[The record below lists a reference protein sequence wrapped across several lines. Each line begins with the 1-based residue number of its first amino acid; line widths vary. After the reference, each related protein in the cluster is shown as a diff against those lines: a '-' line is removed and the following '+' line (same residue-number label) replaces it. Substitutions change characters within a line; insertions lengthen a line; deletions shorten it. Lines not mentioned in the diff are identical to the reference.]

1 MTVERRPGILTTVAD
16 ADAHSD
22 PSDAEA
28 DAAGALVSPVSS
40 HNEWDPLEEVVV
52 GRLEGATIP
61 SGHPVVTCNIPPWA
75 ARLQG
80 LAAGFRYPRKLVEE
94 AQQELDQFIALLR
107 SLDITVKRP
116 DAVDHRQRFGT
127 PDWSSR
133 GFCNTCPRD
142 SMLVIGDE
150 IIETPMAWP
159 CRYFETHSYREIL
172 KDYFRRGARWTAA
185 PKPQL
190 TAALFESDYRVPAA
204 GEPMRYILTE
214 FEPVFDAA
222 DFVRAGR
229 DLFVTRSNVTNRMG
243 IEWLRRH
250 LGPDY
255 RIHEIE
261 SRCRTPMHIDTTF
274 VLLAPGKV
282 LVNPEYIDVDRLPD
296 ILSSWD
302 ILIAPEPTPIDERLL
317 KLTSICG
324 KWLSMNVLVIDG
336 KRVIAEEH
344 HTGMLRALEAWGFE
358 PIPCDLLHYAPFGG
372 SFHCATLDT
381 RRRGSLESYF
391 G

>member
-1 MTVERRPGILTTVAD
+1 MKSAPLTATD
-16 ADAHSD
+16 
-22 PSDAEA
+22 
-28 DAAGALVSPVSS
+28 DAAERLVSPVNS
-40 HNEWDPLEEVVV
+40 HNEWDPLEEIIV
-52 GRLEGATIP
+52 GRLDGATIP
-61 SGHPVVTCNIPPWA
+61 SHHPVVACNIPPWA

-80 LAAGFRYPRKLVEE
+80 VAAGFRYPRRLIEP
-94 AQQELDQFIALLR
+94 AQQELDQFVGLLQ
-107 SLDITVKRP
+107 SLGITVTRP

-159 CRYFETHSYREIL
+159 CRYFETHSYRAIL

-190 TAALFESDYRVPAA
+190 TDELFEADFRTPEA

-243 IEWLRRH
+243 IDWLRRH
-250 LGPDY
+250 LGPGY

-274 VLLAPGKV
+274 VLLSPGKV
-282 LVNPEYIDVDRLPD
+282 LVNPEHIDADRLPEV
-296 ILSSWD
+296 LRSWD
-302 ILIAPEPTPIDERLL
+302 ILVAPEPDPIDERLL
-317 KLTSICG
+317 KLTSMCG
-324 KWLSMNVLVIDG
+324 KWLSMNVLMIDD
-336 KRVIAEEH
+336 KRVIAERH
-344 HTGMLRALEAWGFE
+344 HTAMLRALEKWGFE

-372 SFHCATLDT
+372 SFHCATLDV
-381 RRRGSLESYF
+381 RRRGTLESYCQ
-391 G
+391 

>member
-1 MTVERRPGILTTVAD
+1 MVVVERSGLP
-16 ADAHSD
+16 
-22 PSDAEA
+22 AEH
-28 DAAGALVSPVSS
+28 LVSPVNS
-40 HNEWDPLEEVVV
+40 HNEWDPLEEIIV
-52 GRLEGATIP
+52 GRLDGATIP
-61 SGHPVVTCNIPPWA
+61 SSHPVVSCNVPRRA
-75 ARLQG
+75 ARWQG
-80 LAAGFRYPRKLVEE
+80 LASGIKYPRKLIEP

-107 SLDITVKRP
+107 SLGVTVTRP
-116 DAVDHRQRFGT
+116 EAVDHRKRYGT

-159 CRYFETHSYREIL
+159 CRYFETHSYRPIL

-190 TAALFESDYRVPAA
+190 TDALFEPDFRTPED

-229 DLFVTRSNVTNRMG
+229 DLFVLRSNVTNRMG
-243 IEWLRRH
+243 IDWLRRH
-250 LGPDY
+250 LGPEY

-261 SRCRTPMHIDTTF
+261 SRCRMPMHIDTTF
-274 VLLAPGKV
+274 LVLAPGKV

-296 ILSSWD
+296 ILNSWD
-302 ILIAPEPTPIDERLL
+302 VLIAPEPNRIEERLL
-317 KLTSICG
+317 RLTSMCG
-324 KWLSMNVLVIDG
+324 RWLSMNILMVDE
-336 KRVIAEEH
+336 KRVIAERH
-344 HTGMLRALEAWGFE
+344 HTDMLRALEGWGFE

-372 SFHCATLDT
+372 SFHCATLDV
-381 RRRGSLESYF
+381 RRRGTLESYF
-391 G
+391 P

>member
-1 MTVERRPGILTTVAD
+1 MSLPSPTTA
-16 ADAHSD
+16 AA
-22 PSDAEA
+22 AEP
-28 DAAGALVSPVSS
+28 LVSPVNS
-40 HNEWDPLEEVVV
+40 HNEWDPLEEIVV

-61 SGHPVVTCNIPPWA
+61 SNHPVVTCNIPRWA

-80 LAAGFRYPRKLVEE
+80 LAAGMAYPQRMIEP
-94 AQQELDQFIALLR
+94 AQHELEQFIALLQ
-107 SLDITVKRP
+107 SLGVTVRRP
-116 DAVDHRQRFGT
+116 EAVDHSRRFKT

-159 CRYFETHSYREIL
+159 CRYFETHSYRPLL

-190 TAALFESDYRVPAA
+190 TDALFEKNFSVPDA

-229 DLFVTRSNVTNRMG
+229 DLFALRSNVTNLMG
-243 IEWLRRH
+243 IDWLRRH
-250 LGPDY
+250 LGPGY

-274 VLLAPGKV
+274 LVLAPGKV
-282 LVNPEYIDVDRLPD
+282 MVNPEYIDVDRLPD
-296 ILSSWD
+296 CLRSWD
-302 ILIAPEPTPIDERLL
+302 VLIAPQPNPIDERLL
-317 KLTSICG
+317 KLTSLCG
-324 KWLSMNVLVIDG
+324 KWLSMNVLMVDE
-336 KRVIAEEH
+336 KRVIAERH
-344 HTGMLRALEAWGFE
+344 HTDMLRALEAWGFE

-372 SFHCATLDT
+372 SFHCATLDI
-381 RRRGSLESYF
+381 RRRGTLESYVD
-391 G
+391 

>member
-1 MTVERRPGILTTVAD
+1 MTATSAATDIAVE
-16 ADAHSD
+16 S
-22 PSDAEA
+22 
-28 DAAGALVSPVSS
+28 LVSPVNS
-40 HNEWDPLEEVVV
+40 HNEWDPLEEILV
-52 GRLEGATIP
+52 GRLDGATIP
-61 SGHPVVTCNIPPWA
+61 SRHPVVSCNVPSWTG
-75 ARLQG
+75 RMMG
-80 LAAGFRYPRKLVEE
+80 LVGGLRYPRVLVDR
-94 AQQELDQFIALLR
+94 AQHELDGFIDLLQT
-107 SLDITVKRP
+107 LGVTVRRP
-116 DAVDHRQRFGT
+116 EKVEHRRRFGT
-127 PDWSSR
+127 PHWTSR

-159 CRYFETHSYREIL
+159 CRYFETHSYRPVL

-190 TAALFESDYRVPAA
+190 TDELFERGFRAPRP
-204 GEPMRYILTE
+204 GEPPRHILTE

-250 LGPDY
+250 LGPGY

-282 LVNPEYIDVDRLPD
+282 LINPEYIDVDRLPG
-296 ILSSWD
+296 ILRSWD
-302 ILIAPEPTPIDERLL
+302 VLVAPEPDPIDDRLL
-317 KLTSICG
+317 GITSMCG
-324 KWLSMNVLVIDG
+324 KWLSMNVLMVDE
-336 KRVIAEEH
+336 KRVIAERH
-344 HTGMLRALEAWGFE
+344 HTGMLRQLERWGFE

-372 SFHCATLDT
+372 SFHCATLDI
-381 RRRGSLESYF
+381 RRRGTLQSYF
-391 G
+391 D